1 VRRDAS
7 SGTRHV
13 VKLALRY
20 AVTGGVPRRS
30 LVFALIVGS
39 ILNLINQGD
48 RLIDGHP
55 LNFIKL
61 ALTYCVPYFSSTYG
75 AVAFRLFA
83 ARRVLCDSSRLE
95 EEQDGHSSRDGAF

>member
-1 VRRDAS
+1 MRGNAS
-7 SGTRHV
+7 SGTTHL

-55 LNFIKL
+55 LNFVKL

-83 ARRVLCDSSRLE
+83 ARSGSRKLNRPE
-95 EEQDGHSSRDGAF
+95 EEQHEHS

>member
-1 VRRDAS
+1 VRGDAS
-7 SGTRHV
+7 SGTTHF
-13 VKLALRY
+13 VKLVLRY

-30 LVFALIVGS
+30 LVFALVVGS
-39 ILNLINQGD
+39 ILNLIHQGD

-75 AVAFRLFA
+75 TVAFRLFA
-83 ARRVLCDSSRLE
+83 ARSVPRESSRPE
-95 EEQDGHSSRDGAF
+95 EDQDGHS

>member
-1 VRRDAS
+1 VRRDGP
-7 SGTRHV
+7 SGTTRL
-13 VKLALRY
+13 VKLALQY

-30 LVFALIVGS
+30 LVFALVVGS

-83 ARRVLCDSSRLE
+83 ARSILHERSRPE
-95 EEQDGHSSRDGAF
+95 EEQDGHS